1 MGLIRAIMKTKY
13 MINRILSIL
22 LITITLSCY
31 GCVEYPD
38 DNWLVEVRDLNSV
51 NEMSWDLEY
60 DYKGRLSKYGTTP
73 ILYEDNRIVV
83 GGITTI
89 DSGEQYLKTEY
100 WLENGCVYK
109 SVSYGLML
117 IDFVMKEFAKEVSY
131 HESQDTVF
139 INSVYR
145 NMLND
150 SVLRITSVQY
160 IYDKERKLVEVMSRY
175 LNHRGEESAC
185 HSYFEYSKNIRYD
198 SNLNLHA
205 YLIDRDGPDV
215 FFYFLLDMN
224 DKKDKKQLPDYI
236 RHCVNQG
243 KATYEADATY
253 LFEQEHPIMM
263 EIVSDH
269 LELKSRLELNYYH
282 N

>member
-1 MGLIRAIMKTKY
+1 MKTKY

-38 DNWLVEVRDLNSV
+38 DNWLLEVRDLRSANEV
-51 NEMSWDLEY
+51 NWDLVY
-60 DYKGRLSKYGTTP
+60 DYKGRLSKYGNTP
-73 ILYEDNRIVV
+73 ISYEDNRIIV
-83 GGITTI
+83 GEIKTN
-89 DSGEQYLKTEY
+89 DSGVHHLKTEF
-100 WLENGCVYK
+100 WLDNDCVYK
-109 SVSYGLML
+109 SVTMGLMP
-117 IDFVMKEFAKEVSY
+117 IDSVMKEFIKEVSY
-131 HESQDTVF
+131 QESQDTVF
-139 INSVYR
+139 MNSVYR
-145 NMLND
+145 NVQND
-150 SVLRITSVQY
+150 SILRQTSVQY

-205 YLIDRDGPDV
+205 YWIDKDGPDV
-215 FFYFLLDMN
+215 FFYFLLNLN
-224 DKKDKKQLPDYI
+224 DKRDKKLLPDYI

-243 KATYEADATY
+243 KATYEANGIY
-253 LFEQEHPIMM
+253 RFEQERPVMM
-263 EIVSDH
+263 EIISDH
-269 LELKSRLELNYYH
+269 LELKGRLELQYYD